1 MTREQ
6 IIETMARGIDP
17 YAWDADTIGEPAR
30 HSCRAKAE
38 RCLSAL
44 EAAGLV
50 IVPVEPTDAMIDAG
64 VSHRLSTTIGGDN
77 RWPEDTAVLYAAM
90 INAAQDKP

>member
-44 EAAGLV
+44 EAAGFV
-50 IVPVEPTDAMIDAG
+50 IVPVEPGEMFVRNRELKGVMIHDFPSGIVPA
-64 VSHRLSTTIGGDN
+64 D
-77 RWPEDTAVLYAAM
+77 
-90 INAAQDKP
+90 

>member
-44 EAAGLV
+44 EADGLEV
-50 IVPVEPTDAMIDAG
+50 VLGPLA
-64 VSHRLSTTIGGDN
+64 VSLDGETYWRIIPSGRIPAD
-77 RWPEDTAVLYAAM
+77 
-90 INAAQDKP
+90 

>member
-44 EAAGLV
+44 HAAGFEV
-50 IVPVEPTDAMIDAG
+50 VPGPLA
-64 VSHRLSTTIGGDN
+64 VSLDGETYWRIIPSGTVPAD
-77 RWPEDTAVLYAAM
+77 
-90 INAAQDKP
+90 

>member
-1 MTREQ
+1 MLYQGQAMTREQ

-17 YAWDADTIGEPAR
+17 YAWDADTMGEPAR

-50 IVPVEPTDAMIDAG
+50 IVPVEPGEMFVRNRELKGVMIHDFPSGTVPA
-64 VSHRLSTTIGGDN
+64 D
-77 RWPEDTAVLYAAM
+77 
-90 INAAQDKP
+90 